1 MGEDRPGR
9 RRPVG
14 GLTPTT
20 STTRTPGPASGHA
33 VQFGFEHD
41 VDNVITQSRELRVDY
56 PGAVAA
62 DWRTLRPAE
71 TYLGYARSTG
81 FASEDRAR
89 FDRAHRYTAV
99 PELPL
104 GLWDLSGT
112 WTVAPHAALLVE
124 PGGRLSIGFHARD
137 LNLVVGPGPGG
148 GPVPFRILLD
158 GGAVGGAAG
167 TDVGADGR
175 GTVTAERCYQLVRQ
189 RGAIADRRFEIE
201 FLGAG
206 VEVYCVTF
214 G

>member
-1 MGEDRPGR
+1 VGEDRPGR

-56 PGAVAA
+56 PVAVAA
-62 DWRTLRPAE
+62 DGGRCGRPRPTSA
-71 TYLGYARSTG
+71 TPRSTG

-99 PELPL
+99 PELPH

-112 WTVAPHAALLVE
+112 RTVAPHAALLVE
-124 PGGRLSIGFHARD
+124 PGGRLSIEFHARD
-137 LNLVVGPGPGG
+137 LNLVVGPRPGG

-158 GGAVGGAAG
+158 GEAVGGTAG
-167 TDVGADGR
+167 TDVAGR
-175 GTVTAERCYQLVRQ
+175 RPRVRHRRALLPAGPPA
-189 RGAIADRRFEIE
+189 RGDSGPQVRDRVPRR
-201 FLGAG
+201 G
-206 VEVYCVTF
+206 VEAYCVAF